1 MTAIFKDGQYSEQE
15 QKTVNNL
22 YRNAT
27 WTRGTK
33 SVFISRIRSFSRVLA
48 VDGEVVNAFKDAVEK
63 GRKVV
68 TKGDVEKIGKT
79 LNLGTGRDSSVHRT
93 IGFCTD
99 IFTFSAES
107 SEKAMEELI
116 EADLDARAAK
126 RAEAVKKIKE
136 AAEAEPAKE
145 VETKSTG
152 EKYTPS
158 KTLIAKYEELKNKRG
173 QITMRTAEEFV
184 VQLFLDHKYTKN
196 EQAAMQDLRDEEIFT
211 EAANKYILYRIR
223 KFVAT
228 RNFSDK

>member
-1 MTAIFKDGQYSEQE
+1 MAAIFKDGQYSDQE
-15 QKTVNNL
+15 KTTVHNL

-33 SVFISRIRSFSRVLA
+33 ALFISKIRSFTRVLA
-48 VDGEVVNAFKDAVEK
+48 VDGEVVNAFKKSVEK
-63 GRKVV
+63 GKKVV
-68 TKGDVEKIGKT
+68 TKGNVEDIAKT
-79 LNLGTGRDSSVHRT
+79 LKLGTGREASVHRT
-93 IGFCTD
+93 LSFCTD
-99 IFTFSAES
+99 IFTFSSES
-107 SEKAMEELI
+107 AEKAMEEVI
-116 EADLDARAAK
+116 EKDLDANAAK
-126 RAEAVKKIKE
+126 RAEAVAKLKE

-158 KTLIAKYEELKNKRG
+158 KTLIAKYDELKNKRG
-173 QITMRTAEEFV
+173 QVTMRTAEAFV
-184 VQLFLDHKYTKN
+184 EQLFLDHKYTKN
-196 EQAAMQDLRDEEIFT
+196 EQAAMQDLRDLEVFT